1 MKSDLEIEGLTRK
14 IEQLLSRVEMLQ
26 KRLSSLENSMVDLRD
41 KETRRSLKDEMWTK
55 S

>member
-26 KRLSSLENSMVDLRD
+26 KRLGSLENSMVDLRE
-41 KETRRSLKDEMWTK
+41 KENRRSLRDEMWTK
-55 S
+55 